1 MPDRGQTETLGFA
14 LIFALMISSVV
25 ITFTAGY
32 AGLQDV
38 RDIER
43 TNNAERA
50 FEVFA
55 DNIGDITHNN
65 APSRA
70 TEMKL
75 SDARVAF
82 EEPIRI
88 RVADPDDSFNQSYT
102 ATPIV
107 YATDD
112 PGRVTYEQGAVLR
125 TRHSSG
131 RVVEESSLVL
141 NENRTLIP
149 IIRTR
154 QVSDTKASV
163 GGDVT
168 VLIRAIHVN
177 SKVIHVNDSTG
188 NKVWLNITSPRATA
202 WNDYLDDFSDVS
214 CSNAAT
220 KTSCSVT
227 TDRVHVT
234 VVRIDVE
241 FA

>member
-1 MPDRGQTETLGFA
+1 MPG
-14 LIFALMISSVV
+14 
-25 ITFTAGY
+25 
-32 AGLQDV
+32 
-38 RDIER
+38 
-43 TNNAERA
+43 
-50 FEVFA
+50 
-55 DNIGDITHNN
+55 
-65 APSRA
+65 
-70 TEMKL
+70 
-75 SDARVAF
+75 
-82 EEPIRI
+82 
-88 RVADPDDSFNQSYT
+88 SYT

-112 PGRVTYEQGAVLR
+112 PGRITYEQGAVLR

-131 RVVEESSLVL
+131 AVVEESSLVM

-149 IIRTR
+149 IMRTR

-177 SKVIHVNDSTG
+177 TQVIHVSDSPG
-188 NKVWLNITSPRATA
+188 NQVWLNITSPRASA
-202 WNDYLDDFSDVS
+202 WHAYLDDFSDVS
-214 CSNAAT
+214 CTDEST
-220 KTSCSVT
+220 KTSCAVT

>member
-55 DNIGDITHNN
+55 DNIGDIIHNS

-82 EEPIRI
+82 DEPIRI
-88 RVADPDDSFNQSYT
+88 RVADPDAGFNQSYT

-107 YATDD
+107 YAPND
-112 PGRVTYEQGAVLR
+112 PGRIAYEQGAVLR

-131 RVVEESSLVL
+131 SVVEESAVVL

-154 QVSDTKASV
+154 QVSGTKASV

-177 SKVIHVNDSTG
+177 TNVIHVNDSP
-188 NKVWLNITSPRATA
+188 NNRVWLNISSPRAAA
-202 WNDYLDDFSDVS
+202 WHAHLDDDPDVS
-214 CSNAAT
+214 CTEAAT

-227 TDRVHVT
+227 TNRVHVT